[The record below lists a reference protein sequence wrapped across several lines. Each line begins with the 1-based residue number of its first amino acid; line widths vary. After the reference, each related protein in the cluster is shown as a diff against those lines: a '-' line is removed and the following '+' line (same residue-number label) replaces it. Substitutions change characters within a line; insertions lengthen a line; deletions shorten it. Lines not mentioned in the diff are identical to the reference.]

1 MKPLV
6 PSTCLLDRQR
16 DSHHIAVSR
25 GRLDTN
31 ADESAFPSFVLDR
44 LADMTLLHG
53 VPFEYLV
60 PDARL
65 LPEESIRFFR
75 LDPGWIR
82 ALHEG
87 VLSVGERSS
96 SDAVARRSRGLPALT
111 GRLAAVRERRR
122 GRRVDT
128 SAATRTTRERVSENE
143 VITGFLLRSALV
155 TNYPGLQ
162 VRAYDTTDQSAA
174 PLTIL
179 RLDRPCYGVLLALF
193 DGSIAAV
200 EIEEPH
206 HGIRLGVD
214 ETASGAIVQLRGV
227 DGRLVES
234 GGSPSSV
241 EVPFRSGGAA
251 GVIDFKEL
259 MRRISQSG
267 VPGVP
272 TSTTSSI
279 LALELIQPPVCQRFE
294 RSTP

>member
-6 PSTCLLDRQR
+6 SPTVLLDRQR
-16 DSHHIAVSR
+16 DSHRTALSR
-25 GRLDTN
+25 ARLDAR
-31 ADESAFPSFVLDR
+31 ADDSAYPSFVLDR

-75 LDPGWIR
+75 LDPDWIR

-87 VLSVGERSS
+87 VLSVGERSNA
-96 SDAVARRSRGLPALT
+96 DAVARRSRRLPPVT

-122 GRRVDT
+122 GRPVDAST
-128 SAATRTTRERVSENE
+128 STRRTAELALENDI
-143 VITGFLLRSALV
+143 ITGFLLRSAVV

-162 VRAYDTTDQSAA
+162 VRAYDTTDPSAA

-179 RLDRPCYGVLLALF
+179 RLDRPSFGVLFALF

-214 ETASGAIVQLRGV
+214 ETESGAILQLRGA
-227 DGRLVES
+227 DGHLVVSEEP
-234 GGSPSSV
+234 PSWIP
-241 EVPFRSGGAA
+241 VPFRAGGAA
-251 GVIDFKEL
+251 GVLDVKEL

-272 TSTTSSI
+272 TGATSSL
-279 LALELIQPPVCQRFE
+279 LALQLIQAPVCQRFE